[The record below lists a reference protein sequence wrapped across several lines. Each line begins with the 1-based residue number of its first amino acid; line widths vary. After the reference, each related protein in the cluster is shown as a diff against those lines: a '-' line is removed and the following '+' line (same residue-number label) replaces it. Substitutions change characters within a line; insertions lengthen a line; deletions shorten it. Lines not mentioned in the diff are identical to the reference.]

1 MRERKGES
9 ERDKRRG
16 KPRKFERERGLER
29 YINTTFQNLG
39 KKPGI
44 KNTSPY
50 LHSENVDRGHEREQV
65 LRCWYILRCKAHVR
79 SSALS
84 WVQL

>member
-16 KPRKFERERGLER
+16 KPRKFERER
-29 YINTTFQNLG
+29 YINITFQKLG

-44 KNTSPY
+44 LRHTPTQKMSIVVMSASKCYGVGIFYGVKRTC
-50 LHSENVDRGHEREQV
+50 GAV
-65 LRCWYILRCKAHVR
+65 L
-79 SSALS
+79 
-84 WVQL
+84 

>member
-29 YINTTFQNLG
+29 YI
-39 KKPGI
+39 
-44 KNTSPY
+44 
-50 LHSENVDRGHEREQV
+50 
-65 LRCWYILRCKAHVR
+65 
-79 SSALS
+79 
-84 WVQL
+84 